1 MQTLREPP
9 TRWAWAEIDTGAL
22 RRNTRAFKS
31 LVGPRQRL
39 CCVVKADAYGHG
51 VANCAKVMHVAGA
64 DMFAV
69 ATVLEGVRRGRS
81 YPSCC

>member
-1 MQTLREPP
+1 MQTLHEPP

-51 VANCAKVMHVAGA
+51 VANCAKVMHAAGA

-69 ATVLEGVRRGRS
+69 ATVLELS
-81 YPSCC
+81 LIHI